1 VVFLFVYREY
11 YYYLWYIKQSH
22 TMEKIFKLRVWL
34 LSFIIAM
41 ILSSCARVT
50 DCPTGLNAKIKHS
63 KTLKRTRR
71 NLRINYHYHQTKIG
85 KFLNFNLR

>member
-1 VVFLFVYREY
+1 MRSIIIIIGILNN
-11 YYYLWYIKQSH
+11 H
-22 TMEKIFKLRVWL
+22 TMEKIFKLRVLL
-34 LSFIIAM
+34 LSFVIVM

-50 DCPTGLNAKIKHS
+50 NCPTGLNSKIKHS

-85 KFLNFNLR
+85 KLLNFNLR

>member
-1 VVFLFVYREY
+1 MIIIGILNNQ
-11 YYYLWYIKQSH
+11 I
-22 TMEKIFKLRVWL
+22 MEKIFKLRVLL
-34 LSFIIAM
+34 LSFMIVM

-50 DCPTGLNAKIKHS
+50 NCLTGLNTKIKHS
-63 KTLKRTRR
+63 KTLKRIRR